1 MDYCEKIRDYTER
14 ALFGFD
20 LPGLAAGVYVGA
32 SSPLKCAGTDC
43 EVAVGFS
50 DFPER
55 TALKTDDIFHMCSV
69 SKLFVATGVLML
81 AERGA
86 LDIDAPIREYLPWF
100 GMRDPRCEDIGVR
113 HILTHTAGL
122 PDVSCYGWDAPA
134 ADSEALKRYVS
145 SDELREASLLWS
157 PGEGRFCYSNMGY
170 EILGVLIA
178 ELSGVCFEAFIE
190 ENILKP
196 LGMDSSTFLT
206 YARTQAGLG
215 MNADTASPD
224 EIARALSIDALR
236 AAGVCTPH
244 SKDDDKHI
252 VREPF
257 FPYNRAHGPS
267 STFSS
272 NLRDM
277 RRFGEAYLR
286 GVDVLLRPESLKE
299 AWTPYALV
307 PNNGEHI
314 GLAWFIREQGGYSLY
329 GHEGTDDGFRASFW
343 ICPELDLRI
352 TVMSNLSGAPVKKIN
367 KQLFDLLIQSSG
379 SESFR
384 NSTNSEKSGKSLC
397 INS

>member
-1 MDYCEKIRDYTER
+1 MWLMDHCEKINDYTER

-32 SSPLKCAGTDC
+32 GSPLGCAGTEC
-43 EVAVGFS
+43 EVVAGFS
-50 DFPER
+50 DFPKRE
-55 TALKTDDIFHMCSV
+55 ALKTDDVFHMCSV

-81 AERGA
+81 AERSA
-86 LDIDAPIREYLPWF
+86 LDIDSPIREYLPWLR
-100 GMRDPRCEDIGVR
+100 MRDPRSEDISVR

-122 PDVSCYGWDAPA
+122 PDVADYGWDAPET
-134 ADSEALKRYVS
+134 DGGALRRYVS
-145 SDELREASLLWS
+145 SAEAREASLLWA

-170 EILGVLIA
+170 EILGALIA
-178 ELSGVCFEAFIE
+178 ELSGLCFEAFIE

-196 LGMDSSTFLT
+196 LRMDSSTFLT
-206 YARTQAGLG
+206 YARTPAGRD
-215 MNADTASPD
+215 MNADAASPD

-236 AAGVCTPH
+236 AAGVCAPH
-244 SKDDDKHI
+244 SRDGDKRI
-252 VREPF
+252 IREPF

-267 STFSS
+267 STLTS

-277 RRFGEAYLR
+277 RRFGKAYLR
-286 GVDVLLRPESLKE
+286 GGDALLSAGSLEK

-314 GLAWFIREQGGYSLY
+314 GLAWFIREQGGYRLY

-343 ICPELDLRI
+343 ICPELDLQI

-367 KQLFDLLIQSSG
+367 KQLFELLIT
-379 SESFR
+379 E
-384 NSTNSEKSGKSLC
+384 
-397 INS
+397 